1 MSTRDYKHMLVTAA
15 GTSGS
20 RVLGMVRD
28 LLLAAFFGTS
38 GVAAAFLL
46 AFQLPNLFRRLLGE
60 GALTTALVPPITD
73 ELKTGGKS
81 AAFAFFNL
89 VICRVFPLMLILT
102 LAIVILSAGT
112 SFLSD
117 EYLRALAEFFGADG
131 NVSRNRLSLRLI
143 AFTMPYMPLICL
155 AAIFSA
161 GLNVLGKFNVTS
173 LTAIWLNITMI
184 VAMILAGYVFKL
196 SPEACAWWLCVG
208 VLAGGVL
215 QLGVPAWAIVREG
228 WSPRERQN
236 SPTSSQSWD
245 LLKSMFFP
253 ALIGAGITQF
263 NIFFTRLIAFGVDD
277 QALSIYHYANRLV
290 EIPTGIFSVSIF
302 TVVYPLFARHAAVND
317 RVGLGREFARGL
329 RLIFAIIVPA
339 IVGIVL
345 LAKPLVQIFFEH
357 GRFTAADTAAT
368 VPVVCIFT
376 FAVLFYAV
384 AGLELKCLNAMGDA
398 RPQRNSAIVA
408 FISNAIGVVLLAI
421 VLDWGVN
428 GLAFANLISAAMQMF
443 YLTFCLLRRERSF
456 LSAGLILPFLKA
468 CLSAGTMG
476 VATYFLWHF
485 VHDGWLYDAS
495 QNDHWFSILCG
506 LAIVVPVACVIYAL
520 ALVALRYQE
529 IAELYNLAKSK
540 FKR

>member
-161 GLNVLGKFNVTS
+161 GLNVLGKFN
-173 LTAIWLNITMI
+173 AEYMP
-184 VAMILAGYVFKL
+184 IL
-196 SPEACAWWLCVG
+196 
-208 VLAGGVL
+208 
-215 QLGVPAWAIVREG
+215 
-228 WSPRERQN
+228 
-236 SPTSSQSWD
+236 
-245 LLKSMFFP
+245 
-253 ALIGAGITQF
+253 
-263 NIFFTRLIAFGVDD
+263 
-277 QALSIYHYANRLV
+277 
-290 EIPTGIFSVSIF
+290 
-302 TVVYPLFARHAAVND
+302 
-317 RVGLGREFARGL
+317 
-329 RLIFAIIVPA
+329 
-339 IVGIVL
+339 
-345 LAKPLVQIFFEH
+345 
-357 GRFTAADTAAT
+357 
-368 VPVVCIFT
+368 
-376 FAVLFYAV
+376 
-384 AGLELKCLNAMGDA
+384 
-398 RPQRNSAIVA
+398 
-408 FISNAIGVVLLAI
+408 
-421 VLDWGVN
+421 
-428 GLAFANLISAAMQMF
+428 
-443 YLTFCLLRRERSF
+443 
-456 LSAGLILPFLKA
+456 
-468 CLSAGTMG
+468 
-476 VATYFLWHF
+476 
-485 VHDGWLYDAS
+485 
-495 QNDHWFSILCG
+495 
-506 LAIVVPVACVIYAL
+506 
-520 ALVALRYQE
+520 
-529 IAELYNLAKSK
+529 
-540 FKR
+540 